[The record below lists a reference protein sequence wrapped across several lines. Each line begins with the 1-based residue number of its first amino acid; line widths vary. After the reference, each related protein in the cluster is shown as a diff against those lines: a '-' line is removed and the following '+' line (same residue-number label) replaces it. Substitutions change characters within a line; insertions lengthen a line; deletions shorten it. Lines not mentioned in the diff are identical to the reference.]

1 MNKIPIELT
10 PNIIKFI
17 ELDEVNKFYII
28 NKKINKYLGK
38 NDFPIWAELLN
49 YYKIKLIENDEFC
62 NMKFDSYVITFSNK
76 IKIKNI
82 FYSNKLYE
90 KTT

>member
-1 MNKIPIELT
+1 MNNIPIELT

-17 ELDEVNKFYII
+17 QLNEVNKFYVI
-28 NKKINKYLGK
+28 NKKINIYLFK
-38 NDFPIWAELLN
+38 NDFPIWEELLN
-49 YYKIKLIENDEFC
+49 YYKIKLLENDEFY
-62 NMKFDSYVITFSNK
+62 NMKFNSYVITFSRK

-90 KTT
+90 KLI

>member
-17 ELDEVNKFYII
+17 QLNEVNKFYVI
-28 NKKINKYLGK
+28 NKKINIYLFK
-38 NDFPIWAELLN
+38 NDFPIWEELLN
-49 YYKIKLIENDEFC
+49 FYKIKLIENDEFC
-62 NMKFDSYVITFSNK
+62 NMKFNSYVITFSRK

-90 KTT
+90 RLI